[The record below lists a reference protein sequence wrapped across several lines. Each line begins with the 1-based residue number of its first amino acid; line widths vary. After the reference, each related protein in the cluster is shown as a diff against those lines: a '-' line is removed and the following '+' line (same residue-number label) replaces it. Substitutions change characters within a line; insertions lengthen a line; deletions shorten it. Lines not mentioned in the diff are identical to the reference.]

1 MHLRN
6 IVASNTTTN
15 VVKPLF
21 REWPSWRRGSRSVR
35 SSVKQKRRCRFALL
49 LLLFFPSSSIVYR
62 GGGGAQ
68 RVCDSCRHTSFSPFL
83 TLLCLFTFFFLSPQ
97 RQGINAFI
105 PFFFSLLCHC
115 SSSSKKRKHLCTGA
129 TASVKLLHKLLHP
142 PFPKLYVHT
151 HHTHAHKPPLN
162 PSLHSNEH
170 ARIA

>member
-62 GGGGAQ
+62 GGGGGTAGVRQ
-68 RVCDSCRHTSFSPFL
+68 LPSHLFLPFPYPPLFIYVFLLVAAKARNKRFHPFFLLIIVPLQQQQQEEETPLHWCYGIREAAPQAAASPF
-83 TLLCLFTFFFLSPQ
+83 PQ
-97 RQGINAFI
+97 AVRAHTPHTRPQ
-105 PFFFSLLCHC
+105 
-115 SSSSKKRKHLCTGA
+115 
-129 TASVKLLHKLLHP
+129 ASTKPL
-142 PFPKLYVHT
+142 
-151 HHTHAHKPPLN
+151 PPLK
-162 PSLHSNEH
+162 
-170 ARIA
+170 